1 MAVILDGIR
10 VRVFPTSKK
19 AQHYRN
25 YDWHFKGCGYGNF
38 LGKGISFVGWASL
51 LLSLGLRV
59 GSGCGSSVT
68 KSRRVPGRLNSI
80 AYSRFRGKFSVP
92 LGEHPCCFHSP
103 QPELSVSD
111 LHALSGWSSV
121 KCPWRSENKLQQTL
135 ECFVSLT
142 CWLLVWLPIS
152 QEHVS
157 LQTMNDLSD
166 AFHPGNYVRVLI
178 ADFIVCLTW
187 GKTHYFLKSQLECVP
202 WSL

>member
-103 QPELSVSD
+103 QSELSVSD
-111 LHALSGWSSV
+111 LHALWDGVLWSVLGDQRTSFSRLLNVLSLWPSGYLSGSLYHRNMSPYKQWMTFQTPSTQGTMSV
-121 KCPWRSENKLQQTL
+121 SW
-135 ECFVSLT
+135 
-142 CWLLVWLPIS
+142 
-152 QEHVS
+152 
-157 LQTMNDLSD
+157 
-166 AFHPGNYVRVLI
+166 
-178 ADFIVCLTW
+178 
-187 GKTHYFLKSQLECVP
+187 
-202 WSL
+202 